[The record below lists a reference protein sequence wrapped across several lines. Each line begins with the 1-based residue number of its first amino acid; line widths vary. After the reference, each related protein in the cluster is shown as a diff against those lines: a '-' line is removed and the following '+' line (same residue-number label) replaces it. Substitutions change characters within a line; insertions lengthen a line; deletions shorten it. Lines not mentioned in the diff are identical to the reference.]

1 MKYIFIENHRS
12 SFAVEKMCRALK
24 ISKSGYYAWR
34 DKPKSMR
41 DLANDKLDHHIR
53 TIYEQNKGRCG
64 SPRITEALNEQGI
77 ACSKNRIA
85 DRMRKNDIKAKT
97 KKRFKVT
104 TNSKH
109 NHPIATNLLNQDF
122 TAQHPNQIWASD
134 ITYIWT
140 REGWLYL
147 AVILDLF
154 SRRIVGWAMSNRLGQ
169 ELVLNAFQQALWR
182 RRPGHG
188 IIFHSDQGV
197 QYACTAFRNLLKEYK
212 FIQSM
217 SGRGNCY
224 DNAVVE
230 SFFHTLK
237 TELVYFETYHTR
249 EEARSS
255 IFEYIELYYNKI
267 RLHST
272 LKYCSPVKFEQRWI
286 DAKVA

>member
-1 MKYIFIENHRS
+1 MKYIFIEKYRL

-24 ISKSGYYAWR
+24 VSKSGYYAWR
-34 DKPKSMR
+34 DKPRSKR
-41 DLANDKLDHHIR
+41 DLANEKLDHHIKA
-53 TIYEQNKGRCG
+53 IYKKNKGSYG
-64 SPRITEALNEQGI
+64 SPRITETLNEQGI
-77 ACSKNRIA
+77 ACSENRVA
-85 DRMRKNDIKAKT
+85 DRMRRNNIKAKT

-109 NHPIATNLLNQDF
+109 NHPIAPNLLNQDF
-122 TAQHPNQIWASD
+122 TAYNPDQIWASD

-154 SRRIVGWAMSNRLGQ
+154 SRRIVGWAMNNRLGQ
-169 ELVLNAFQQALWR
+169 ELVINAFNQALR
-182 RRPGHG
+182 RRNPGHR

-237 TELVYFETYHTR
+237 TELVYFETYYTR
-249 EEARSS
+249 EDARNS
-255 IFEYIELYYNKI
+255 IFEYIETYYNRV

-272 LKYCSPVKFEQRWI
+272 LGYCSPVQFEQRWSDI
-286 DAKVA
+286 IVA

>member
-1 MKYIFIENHRS
+1 MKYIFIEKHRS
-12 SFAVEKMCRALK
+12 SFAVEKMCRSLK

-41 DLANDKLDHHIR
+41 DLANEKLDHHIR

-77 ACSKNRIA
+77 ACSENRVA
-85 DRMRKNDIKAKT
+85 NRMRRNEIKAKT
-97 KKRFKVT
+97 KKRFKIT

-109 NHPIATNLLNQDF
+109 NHPIVPNLLNQDF
-122 TAQHPNQIWASD
+122 TAYNPNQIWVSD

-197 QYACTAFRNLLKEYK
+197 QYACKAFRNLLKEHR

-237 TELVYFETYHTR
+237 TELVYFETYYTR
-249 EEARSS
+249 EEARNN
-255 IFEYIELYYNKI
+255 IFEYIEIYYNKI

>member
-1 MKYIFIENHRS
+1 MKYIFIEKHRS

-34 DKPKSMR
+34 DKPKSMC
-41 DLANDKLDHHIR
+41 DLANEKLDHHIR

-77 ACSKNRIA
+77 ACSENRVA

-97 KKRFKVT
+97 KKRYKVT

-109 NHPIATNLLNQDF
+109 NHPIAPNLLNQDF

-182 RRPGHG
+182 RRPGDE

-249 EEARSS
+249 EEARNN
-255 IFEYIELYYNKI
+255 IFEYIEIYYNKI

-286 DAKVA
+286 DAKIA

>member
-1 MKYIFIENHRS
+1 MKYIFIEKHRS

-41 DLANDKLDHHIR
+41 DLANEKLDHHIR

-77 ACSKNRIA
+77 PCSKNRVA

-109 NHPIATNLLNQDF
+109 NHLIAPNLLNQDF

-154 SRRIVGWAMSNRLGQ
+154 SRRIVG
-169 ELVLNAFQQALWR
+169 
-182 RRPGHG
+182 
-188 IIFHSDQGV
+188 
-197 QYACTAFRNLLKEYK
+197 
-212 FIQSM
+212 
-217 SGRGNCY
+217 
-224 DNAVVE
+224 
-230 SFFHTLK
+230 
-237 TELVYFETYHTR
+237 
-249 EEARSS
+249 
-255 IFEYIELYYNKI
+255 
-267 RLHST
+267 
-272 LKYCSPVKFEQRWI
+272 
-286 DAKVA
+286 

>member
-1 MKYIFIENHRS
+1 MKYQFIENYRS
-12 SFAVEKMCRALK
+12 SFAVEKMCLALK

-34 DKPKSMR
+34 DRPKSKR

-64 SPRITEALNEQGI
+64 SPRITEALNDQEI
-77 ACSKNRIA
+77 ACSENRVA
-85 DRMRKNDIKAKT
+85 ARMRKNNIKAKT

-104 TNSKH
+104 THSKH
-109 NHPIATNLLNQDF
+109 KHPTSANLLNQDF
-122 TAQHPNQIWASD
+122 TAQHPDQVWVSD
-134 ITYIWT
+134 ITYLWT

-154 SRRIVGWAMSNRLGQ
+154 SRRIVGWAMSHRLGQ

-182 RRPGHG
+182 RRPGSG
-188 IIFHSDQGV
+188 VIFHSDQGV
-197 QYACTAFRNLLKEYK
+197 QYACTAFRNLLKEHK

-217 SGRGNCY
+217 SGKGNCY
-224 DNAVVE
+224 DNAVAE

-249 EEARSS
+249 EDARNSV
-255 IFEYIELYYNKI
+255 FEYIETYYN
-267 RLHST
+267 RFRMHST
-272 LKYCSPVKFEQRWI
+272 INYCSPVQFEQRWI
-286 DAKVA
+286 DTKAA

>member
-1 MKYIFIENHRS
+1 MKYIFIEKHRS

-24 ISKSGYYAWR
+24 VSKSGYYAWR

-41 DLANDKLDHHIR
+41 ALANEKLDHHIR

-64 SPRITEALNEQGI
+64 SPRITEALNEKGI
-77 ACSKNRIA
+77 ACSEKRVA
-85 DRMRKNDIKAKT
+85 DRMRKNGIKAKT

-109 NHPIATNLLNQDF
+109 NHPIAPNLLNQDF
-122 TAQHPNQIWASD
+122 TAYNPNQIWVSD

-169 ELVLNAFQQALWR
+169 ELVLNAFQQALWH
-182 RRPGHG
+182 RRPGKG

-217 SGRGNCY
+217 SGKGNCY
-224 DNAVVE
+224 DNAVAE

-237 TELVYFETYHTR
+237 TELVYFETYQTR
-249 EEARSS
+249 KEAKNS
-255 IFEYIELYYNKI
+255 IFEYIEMYYNRI

-272 LKYCSPVKFEQRWI
+272 LGYCSPVQFEQRWS
-286 DAKVA
+286 DTMVA

>member
-1 MKYIFIENHRS
+1 MKYIFIEKHRS

-24 ISKSGYYAWR
+24 VSKSGYYAWR

-41 DLANDKLDHHIR
+41 VLANEKLDHHIR

-64 SPRITEALNEQGI
+64 SPRITEALNEKGI
-77 ACSKNRIA
+77 TCSEKRVA
-85 DRMRKNDIKAKT
+85 DRMRKNGIKAKT
-97 KKRFKVT
+97 KKCFKVT

-109 NHPIATNLLNQDF
+109 NHPIAPNLLNQDF
-122 TAQHPNQIWASD
+122 TAYNPNQIWVSD

-169 ELVLNAFQQALWR
+169 KLVLNAFQQALWR
-182 RRPGHG
+182 RRPGKG

-217 SGRGNCY
+217 SGKGNCY
-224 DNAVVE
+224 DNAVAE

-249 EEARSS
+249 KEARNS
-255 IFEYIELYYNKI
+255 IFEYIEMYYNRI

-272 LKYCSPVKFEQRWI
+272 LGYCSPVQFEQRWS
-286 DAKVA
+286 DTMVA